1 MLKWVTYI
9 GFLVGA
15 AVHAARN
22 IANMRFAHRLWYS
35 VEPYLYVKLFL
46 TMRIRCGACGGHD
59 WFMTVEL
66 DSGLRRKVRTDDW
79 TDTAALLVSLNRWMD
94 NYIKH
99 VYGGLKTSMGYR
111 IAAVGTE
118 MDVRS
123 TVNWKV
129 LDDDTVLDANRVEH
143 AFRNLPKRFM

>member
-22 IANMRFAHRLWYS
+22 IARKRLAYRLCHS
-35 VEPYLYVKLFL
+35 VEPYLYVKLLL
-46 TMRIRCGACGGHD
+46 TMRIRCGAYGGHD
-59 WFMTVEL
+59 WFMTVDL
-66 DSGLRRKVRTDDW
+66 DSGLRKKVRTDDW
-79 TDTAALLVSLNRWMD
+79 TDTAALLVSLNKWMD

-99 VYGGLKTSMGYR
+99 VYGGLKTPLGYR
-111 IAAVGTE
+111 IAAVGTGIE
-118 MDVRS
+118 ARS
-123 TVNWKV
+123 TVNWKI

-143 AFRNLPKRFM
+143 AFRNLPKRVK